1 MMSVSQSVRA
11 AVDTTLAAIEPP
23 DKDAA
28 AAKLA
33 QKYADALDEAKAIE
47 RAADKVLERVI
58 RGGVDGVSD
67 DLGEVERADLL
78 DEVKALRNKLVARAA
93 LVAIGQRLEA
103 VLNDLGATP
112 SARAKQAPKGQ
123 PVAAPIAHNP
133 LHRVRS
139 S

>member
-1 MMSVSQSVRA
+1 MIDASNSVRA

-33 QKYADALDEAKAIE
+33 QKYATALDEAKAIE
-47 RAADKVLERVI
+47 RTADKVLSDVMDEDPSN
-58 RGGVDGVSD
+58 VD
-67 DLGEVERADLL
+67 LI

-112 SARAKQAPKGQ
+112 ASRAKQAPKGT
-123 PVAAPIAHNP
+123 PAAAPAVGNP
-133 LHRVRS
+133 LHAWRTG
-139 S
+139 